1 MANMAKDG
9 SKFPAADSHKRQQAT
24 AYVVAHAKAFSG
36 DTFRFANAGYAS
48 ADVLISGYGAM
59 QHGGRWNPRGEF
71 PTTYLAL
78 DVETAWAEKLHTFR
92 HYGLPLEHCLPAS
105 LVLIKINL
113 FQVLDLTTASHR
125 NRLGLTA
132 ETMIAG
138 RPPAPNGS
146 RHELARH
153 ALARLAHAAGIEGL
167 LVPSARRPDGKNLVV
182 FPQNLGKRSELI
194 IVNPERLP
202 KRR

>member
-1 MANMAKDG
+1 MAKDG
-9 SKFPAADSHKRQQAT
+9 SRTPDGDNHKILQAK

-36 DTFRFANAGYAS
+36 DAFRFANAGYAS
-48 ADVLISGYGAM
+48 ADVLISGHGAM
-59 QHGGRWNPRGEF
+59 QHGGRWNPPGEF

-105 LVLIKINL
+105 LVLIRTKL

-132 ETMIAG
+132 DAMTAG
-138 RPPAPNGS
+138 RPPASNGS
-146 RHELARH
+146 SHESARY

-182 FPQNLGKRSELI
+182 FPQNLRRRSELI
-194 IVNPERLP
+194 IVNPESLP